1 MTDKA
6 MEYEKL
12 IELSRAY
19 IREQPIAMNNPGC
32 VADYMRPLVINRPAE
47 SFYVMTTNK
56 RLNLITWREVTRGLV
71 DRSLVHAREVYR
83 DAILDNASTV
93 LLVHNHP
100 GGDTTPSPEDV
111 KTTRMLASAG
121 DIVGIQVMDHIILGP
136 TPDYFSFR
144 EAGLL
149 NVPLNIQTGE

>member
-6 MEYEKL
+6 LEYEKL

-19 IREQPIAMNNPGC
+19 IRERPIAMNRPTAA
-32 VADYMRPLVINRPAE
+32 ADYMRPLVINRPAE
-47 SFYVMTTNK
+47 SFYVMTVNN

-71 DRSLVHAREVYR
+71 DRSLVHAREVFR
-83 DAILDNASTV
+83 GAILDNASAV

-100 GGDTTPSPEDV
+100 GGDTAPSPEDV
-111 KTTRMLASAG
+111 RVTRMLVSAG
-121 DIVGIQVMDHIILGP
+121 DIIGIKILDHIIIGP
-136 TPDYFSFR
+136 TPDFFSFR

-149 NVPLNIQTGE
+149 DSSPKGEHA

>member
-1 MTDKA
+1 

-19 IREQPIAMNNPGC
+19 IRERPIAMNHPSH
-32 VADYMRPLVINRPAE
+32 VADYMRPLVIDRPAE
-47 SFYVMTTNK
+47 SFYVMTINN
-56 RLNLITWREVTRGLV
+56 RLNLITWREVTRGIV

-83 DAILDNASTV
+83 DAILDNASAV

-100 GGDTTPSPEDV
+100 GGVTSPSPEDV
-111 KTTRMLASAG
+111 RVTRMLVSAG
-121 DIVGIQVMDHIILGP
+121 DIIGIKVLDHIILGP
-136 TPDYFSFR
+136 TPDFFSFR

-149 NVPLNIQTGE
+149 DSPKGE